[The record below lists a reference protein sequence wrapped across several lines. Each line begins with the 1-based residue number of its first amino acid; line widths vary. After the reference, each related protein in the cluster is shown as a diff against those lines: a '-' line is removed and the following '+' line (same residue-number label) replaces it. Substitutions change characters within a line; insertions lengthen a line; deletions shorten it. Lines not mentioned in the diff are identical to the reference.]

1 MDDNQFVDSKAE
13 VYLTSDL
20 MKAYINISKPE
31 EGGKTLSYNDLEEA
45 LHNKKVKFGNYEI
58 GRASCRERV

>member
-20 MKAYINISKPE
+20 KSEIFNSLLNPF
-31 EGGKTLSYNDLEEA
+31 
-45 LHNKKVKFGNYEI
+45 NKNLLK
-58 GRASCRERV
+58 

>member
-31 EGGKTLSYNDLEEA
+31 DSVDRKS
-45 LHNKKVKFGNYEI
+45 V
-58 GRASCRERV
+58 V

>member
-31 EGGKTLSYNDLEEA
+31 EGGKTLS
-45 LHNKKVKFGNYEI
+45 
-58 GRASCRERV
+58 